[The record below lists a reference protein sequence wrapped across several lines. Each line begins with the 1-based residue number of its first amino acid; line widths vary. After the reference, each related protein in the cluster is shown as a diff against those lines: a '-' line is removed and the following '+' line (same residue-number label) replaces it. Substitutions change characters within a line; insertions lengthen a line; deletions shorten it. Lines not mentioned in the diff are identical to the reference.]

1 MISAS
6 MSLNSL
12 PHSTWKMGLSWIC
25 HFEHYRLVSPKNSQG
40 PSSIWN
46 NILFDWHHPSGFGG
60 TLTKKY
66 FKCAIGDF
74 SIDVNP
80 PDYDGYTNDL
90 TEEEANLLDNLTHF
104 QKLILV
110 KCFKE
115 EKVTF
120 AISDFVC
127 EVQGKTQFISV
138 WKATPN
144 WTWSQDFLI
153 SPVDIVGRGQVRG
166 TFKGDSLEFLRA
178 LLKWTYSPDLN
189 KSQFRF
195 LTSHFNLL

>member
-1 MISAS
+1 
-6 MSLNSL
+6 
-12 PHSTWKMGLSWIC
+12 MGLLKFFTSNTIVWWPPKVLRVP
-25 HFEHYRLVSPKNSQG
+25 HRFEIISYLIDKNS
-40 PSSIWN
+40 
-46 NILFDWHHPSGFGG
+46 SGFGG
-60 TLTKKY
+60 TLTKKF

-80 PDYDGYTNDL
+80 PDYEGYTNDL

-138 WKATPN
+138 SVLSHSY
-144 WTWSQDFLI
+144 WT
-153 SPVDIVGRGQVRG
+153 
-166 TFKGDSLEFLRA
+166 
-178 LLKWTYSPDLN
+178 
-189 KSQFRF
+189 
-195 LTSHFNLL
+195 